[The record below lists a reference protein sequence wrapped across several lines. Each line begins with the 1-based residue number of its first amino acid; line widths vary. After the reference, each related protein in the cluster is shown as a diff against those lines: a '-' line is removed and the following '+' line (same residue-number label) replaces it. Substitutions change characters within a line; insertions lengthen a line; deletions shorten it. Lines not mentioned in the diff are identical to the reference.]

1 MSKAVKSIKEAL
13 HNWIDSLQGKQLIE
27 NIYQGKDI
35 SKEMRDLDDVVH
47 SLCESY
53 KTPSLGID
61 KIDEEISALTFNK
74 ADDIDTP
81 EENDELEEEN
91 IENSSDD
98 FNPQNI
104 GKDSYDKTKLEEN
117 DEDEDSNIDFDEAS
131 KDELEEVAV
140 TNDIVGHGPD
150 IDLDKE
156 QTGNKNSYKKS
167 NDFENVGPAGRT
179 EKGLHKIESSVKSVR
194 YIETAAIKPSNYE
207 WNVYNGKRKKKYKWG
222 NKEWKLGPSGIVGIS
237 PKPDLRG
244 RHSFVILDESKSQ
257 ALELSEHEARLLK
270 SRCTP
275 FEGDIKALLSTS
287 PNSGGRSVTA
297 SFSILNIAKKIGL
310 TAKDLRGMSSNQ
322 FNFEPL
328 EYLDTRIYGVEQLQD
343 LFDGELVVSEVDENT
358 FEYSGKNKKIAFR
371 DAIKYF
377 SNLFNAEPDQDLDE
391 TQPVVWETDDGSVT
405 LRYAPPSKFVVSY
418 KSK

>member
-156 QTGNKNSYKKS
+156 QTGNKNS
-167 NDFENVGPAGRT
+167 
-179 EKGLHKIESSVKSVR
+179 
-194 YIETAAIKPSNYE
+194 
-207 WNVYNGKRKKKYKWG
+207 
-222 NKEWKLGPSGIVGIS
+222 
-237 PKPDLRG
+237 
-244 RHSFVILDESKSQ
+244 
-257 ALELSEHEARLLK
+257 
-270 SRCTP
+270 
-275 FEGDIKALLSTS
+275 
-287 PNSGGRSVTA
+287 
-297 SFSILNIAKKIGL
+297 
-310 TAKDLRGMSSNQ
+310 
-322 FNFEPL
+322 
-328 EYLDTRIYGVEQLQD
+328 
-343 LFDGELVVSEVDENT
+343 
-358 FEYSGKNKKIAFR
+358 
-371 DAIKYF
+371 
-377 SNLFNAEPDQDLDE
+377 
-391 TQPVVWETDDGSVT
+391 
-405 LRYAPPSKFVVSY
+405 
-418 KSK
+418 